1 MANLTNS
8 TKLILKIEAIDSS
21 ISDINDKIGS
31 IPAGTDI
38 GQEISD
44 IKDNIGTVPAGSNVM
59 SEIGAV
65 DDKVDWVSDSI
76 GTVPSGS
83 TVMAEIGAVDDK
95 VDAVSDSIGTVPSG
109 STVMGEI
116 EAVDNDLQGYKTT
129 VAETYATKS
138 EMASALT
145 YKGSKDTYAELPASG
160 NKVGDVRNIVN
171 ADPTHG
177 VKAGDNVAWDGT
189 AWDVL
194 GGVADLSA
202 YFNKNTDTADNIAE
216 GSTHLFLTSA
226 ERTILGNTSGT
237 NTGDQSASDFD
248 IKDLTD
254 STDLRTTWSGKQDAI
269 ADLAN
274 IRSRAEGSIQATDA
288 TFVSNTVSEGTDGSV
303 TVTAADNVT
312 VATAETNNKAA
323 IAALGTAHNNLVDR
337 VEAVEWATGSLPF
350 EAYFAEGTFNNSKV
364 LEISNANII
373 ATSHISYV
381 VKSGSLAGF
390 YLEREVQAG
399 KVTLTSSD
407 NETCTVEV
415 MIINKKSA

>member
-8 TKLILKIEAIDSS
+8 TKLISKIEAIDSS

-44 IKDNIGTVPAGSNVM
+44 IKDNIGTVPAGSDVM

-109 STVMGEI
+109 STVMDEI
-116 EAVDNDLQGYKTT
+116 GAVDSDLQGYKTT

-189 AWDVL
+189 DWDVL

-202 YFNKNTDTADNIAE
+202 YFNKSTDTSDAITE
-216 GSTHLFLTSA
+216 WSTNLFLTSA
-226 ERTILGNTSGT
+226 ERTKLSNTSGT

-248 IKDLTD
+248 IKDLAD
-254 STDLRTTWSGKQDAI
+254 STDLRTTWSGKQDTI
-269 ADLAN
+269 ADLSN

-288 TFVSNTVSEGTDGSV
+288 TFVSNTVSEGVDGSV

-415 MIINKKSA
+415 MIINKKSS

>member
-8 TKLILKIEAIDSS
+8 AKLISKIEAIDSS

-44 IKDNIGTVPAGSNVM
+44 IKDSIGNVPSGSDVM

-65 DDKVDWVSDSI
+65 DDKADGIIDSI

-109 STVMGEI
+109 STVMAEI
-116 EAVDNDLQGYKTT
+116 EAVDSDLQGYKTT
-129 VAETYATKS
+129 VANTYATKA

-145 YKGSKDTYAELPASG
+145 YKWSKDSYSELPVSG

-177 VKAGDNVAWDGT
+177 VKAGDNVAWNGT
-189 AWDVL
+189 DWDVL
-194 GGVADLSA
+194 GGVTDLSA
-202 YFNKNTDTADNIAE
+202 YFNKTTDDADDITE

-226 ERTILGNTSGT
+226 ERTKLSNTSGV

-248 IKDLTD
+248 IKDLADT
-254 STDLRTTWSGKQDAI
+254 TGLRTTWSGKQDAI
-269 ADLAN
+269 ADLSN
-274 IRSRAEGSIQATDA
+274 IRSRAEGSIQASDA
-288 TFVSNTVSEGTDGSV
+288 TFVSNTVSETAATGVV

-312 VATAETNNKAA
+312 VATAETNNKSA
-323 IAALGTAHNNLVDR
+323 IAALGTAHNNLVTR
-337 VEAVEWATGSLPF
+337 VAAVESATGALPF
-350 EAYFAEGTFNNSKV
+350 EAKFIDVTFAGKSVSATDSFVK
-364 LEISNANII
+364 
-373 ATSHISYV
+373 ATSHVSYV
-381 VKSGSLAGF
+381 VKSGTLNGF
-390 YLEREVQAG
+390 AIEPTVEAG

-407 NETCTVEV
+407 NETATLEV
-415 MIINKKSA
+415 LIINKLTA